1 MLYSEYQVQLCKE
14 KSRAPP
20 PLVPL
25 STALSLDDTLVPI
38 NQIGQDHLQNACM
51 EVLPELPCEVE
62 IKEMNADQN
71 LIDEAAMCD
80 ALNIKRKSSYAC
92 DMNININSIISDT
105 EENKVII
112 KTEYQT
118 KKEGKRLSILEQ
130 VLTGSLTVN
139 NHQQLQPKQKL
150 TSEWWCAP
158 CNSYYK

>member
-1 MLYSEYQVQLCKE
+1 M
-14 KSRAPP
+14 
-20 PLVPL
+20 VPL
-25 STALSLDDTLVPI
+25 SATLPLDDPVAPI
-38 NQIGQDHLQNACM
+38 NQISQDLFQNACM

-62 IKEMNADQN
+62 IKEMNVDPS
-71 LIDEAAMCD
+71 LDETAICE
-80 ALNIKRKSSYAC
+80 ALNIKRKTSNAF
-92 DMNININSIISDT
+92 DMNINIKKDISIISDT

>member
-1 MLYSEYQVQLCKE
+1 
-14 KSRAPP
+14 
-20 PLVPL
+20 LVPL
-25 STALSLDDTLVPI
+25 SAALPLDDSVTPI
-38 NQIGQDHLQNACM
+38 NQVSHDQLQNVCM

-62 IKEMNADQN
+62 IKEMNADPSLN
-71 LIDEAAMCD
+71 DETAICE
-80 ALNIKRKSSYAC
+80 ALNIKRKTPDAFEC
-92 DMNININSIISDT
+92 MNMKKDISIISDT
-105 EENKVII
+105 EEKLII

>member
-1 MLYSEYQVQLCKE
+1 M
-14 KSRAPP
+14 PP

-25 STALSLDDTLVPI
+25 STALPLDDLVAPI
-38 NQIGQDHLQNACM
+38 NQVSQGQLQNVCM
-51 EVLPELPCEVE
+51 EILPELPCEVE
-62 IKEMNADQN
+62 IKEMNADPS
-71 LIDEAAMCD
+71 LDDETAICE
-80 ALNIKRKSSYAC
+80 ALNIKRKTSNAF
-92 DMNININSIISDT
+92 DMNINIKKDISIISDT
-105 EENKVII
+105 DENKVII